1 MVVEK
6 NTFLDGQEKSNFQFF
21 LNKLK
26 GSLDLFLNYL
36 NINFH
41 EKILKIEFFLAN

>member
-6 NTFLDGQEKSNFQFF
+6 KLLFLDGQEKSNFQNFSNKFCRSLDIF

-26 GSLDLFLNYL
+26 
-36 NINFH
+36 INFH
-41 EKILKIEFFLAN
+41 EENCEN